1 MSQTSP
7 KVNWDYTEHAAHY
20 DKRADYSYD
29 AIKQLLTATG
39 CTPQKPIA
47 EVGAGTGKLTKE
59 LLKHGL
65 AVKSVEPNDD
75 GGDRHQEHARPVRH
89 LVGGHASQPDCRAA
103 VPTRCSSGAL
113 STWSTRKPR

>member
-20 DKRADYSYD
+20 DKRADYSYE

-65 AVKSVEPNDD
+65 TVKSVEPND
-75 GGDRHQEHARPVRH
+75 AM
-89 LVGGHASQPDCRAA
+89 RAIGIKNTQGQS
-103 VPTRCSSGAL
+103 V
-113 STWSTRKPR
+113 TWSVGTGEATGLPTGSAYAVFFGSSDRKSVV